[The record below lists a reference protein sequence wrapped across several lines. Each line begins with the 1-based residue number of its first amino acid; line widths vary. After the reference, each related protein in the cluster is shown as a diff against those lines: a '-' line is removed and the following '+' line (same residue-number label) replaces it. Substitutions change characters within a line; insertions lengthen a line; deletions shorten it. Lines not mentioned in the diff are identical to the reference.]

1 MNGER
6 GAEGVSRMNN
16 DEKPIG
22 VAVLGL
28 GNVGSEVVRIIEESA
43 SDLTARIGAPLV
55 LRGIGVRRVADDRGV
70 PIDLLTDNVEELVS
84 RDDVDVVVEL
94 MGPVEPARKA
104 ILSALE
110 QGKSV
115 VTANKALM
123 AVSTGELAQAAEHA
137 HVDLYF
143 EAAVAGAIPVIRPLT
158 QSLAGDTVL
167 RVAGIVNGTTNYIL
181 SEMDSTG
188 ADYDSALADASALGY
203 AEADPTADVEGY
215 DAAAKAAILASI
227 AFHTRVTADDVYR
240 EGITKVTAADFESA
254 RALGC
259 TIKLLAICERLTTDE
274 GQQRVSARVYPAL
287 VPLDHPLAAVNGA
300 FNAVVVEAEAAGRL
314 MFYGQGAGGA
324 PTASAVM
331 GDVVMA
337 ARNRVQGGRGPRESK
352 YAKLPISPI
361 GFIPTR
367 YYVNMNVADRP
378 GVLSAVAAEFGKR
391 EVSIAEVRQE
401 GMVDEGGQRCGARIV
416 VVTHQAT
423 DAALSETVAALADLD
438 MVQSVNSVLRMEGSS
453 D

>member
-1 MNGER
+1 MNG
-6 GAEGVSRMNN
+6 

-70 PIDLLTDNVEELVS
+70 PVGLLTDNVEELVS
-84 RDDVDVVVEL
+84 RDDVDIVVEL

-104 ILSALE
+104 ILAALE

-188 ADYDSALADASALGY
+188 ADYASRPRRRERSGLRGGRPDRRRRGLRRRGQGRDSGVD
-203 AEADPTADVEGY
+203 
-215 DAAAKAAILASI
+215 
-227 AFHTRVTADDVYR
+227 RVPHPR
-240 EGITKVTAADFESA
+240 H
-254 RALGC
+254 RRR
-259 TIKLLAICERLTTDE
+259 RLP
-274 GQQRVSARVYPAL
+274 GGHHQG
-287 VPLDHPLAAVNGA
+287 H
-300 FNAVVVEAEAAGRL
+300 AGRL
-314 MFYGQGAGGA
+314 RVGACTGLH
-324 PTASAVM
+324 
-331 GDVVMA
+331 DQA
-337 ARNRVQGGRGPRESK
+337 AGHLR
-352 YAKLPISPI
+352 
-361 GFIPTR
+361 
-367 YYVNMNVADRP
+367 
-378 GVLSAVAAEFGKR
+378 AAHHR
-391 EVSIAEVRQE
+391 
-401 GMVDEGGQRCGARIV
+401 
-416 VVTHQAT
+416 
-423 DAALSETVAALADLD
+423 
-438 MVQSVNSVLRMEGSS
+438 
-453 D
+453 

>member
-1 MNGER
+1 MSTE
-6 GAEGVSRMNN
+6 
-16 DEKPIG
+16 EKPIG
-22 VAVLGL
+22 VAVLGY
-28 GNVGSEVVRIIEESA
+28 GNVGSQVVRIIEESA
-43 SDLTARIGAPLV
+43 QDLAARIGAPLV

-70 PIDLLTDNVEELVS
+70 PVDMLTDNIDELVS
-84 RDDVDVVVEL
+84 RDDVDIVVEL

-158 QSLAGDTVL
+158 QSLAGDTVI

-188 ADYDSALADASALGY
+188 ADYAAALADASALGY

-227 AFHTRVTADDVYR
+227 AFHTRVTAEDVYR
-240 EGITKVTAADFESA
+240 EGITKVTSADFVSA

-287 VPLDHPLAAVNGA
+287 VPLTHPLASVNGA

-331 GDVVMA
+331 GDLVMA

-367 YYVNMNVADRP
+367 YYVSMNVADRP

-401 GMVDEGGQRCGARIV
+401 GMVDPEGQRCGARIV

-423 DAALSETVAALADLD
+423 DAALSETVEALADLD
-438 MVQSVNSVLRMEGSS
+438 VVEGINSVLRLEGTSE
-453 D
+453 

>member
-1 MNGER
+1 M
-6 GAEGVSRMNN
+6 
-16 DEKPIG
+16 
-22 VAVLGL
+22 
-28 GNVGSEVVRIIEESA
+28 
-43 SDLTARIGAPLV
+43 
-55 LRGIGVRRVADDRGV
+55 GVRRVADDRGV
-70 PIDLLTDNVEELVS
+70 PIELLTDDIDALVS
-84 RDDVDVVVEL
+84 RDDVDVVVEV

-110 QGKSV
+110 KGKSV

-123 AVSTGELAQAAEHA
+123 AQSTGELAQAAEHA

-188 ADYDSALADASALGY
+188 ADYADALADASALGY

-240 EGITKVTAADFESA
+240 EGITKITPADFKTA

-259 TIKLLAICERLTTDE
+259 TIKLLSICERLTNDE
-274 GQQRVSARVYPAL
+274 GQQRISARVYPAL
-287 VPLDHPLAAVNGA
+287 VPLTHPLAAVNGA

-331 GDVVMA
+331 GDLVMA

-367 YYVNMNVADRP
+367 YYVSMNVADRP

-401 GMVDEGGQRCGARIV
+401 GVVDEGGQRCGARIV
-416 VVTHQAT
+416 VVTHEAT

-438 MVQSVNSVLRMEGSS
+438 VVQDVTSVLRLEGTSE
-453 D
+453 

>member
-1 MNGER
+1 MNG
-6 GAEGVSRMNN
+6 
-16 DEKPIG
+16 DEKPVG

-28 GNVGSEVVRIIEESA
+28 GNVGSEVVRIIEDSA
-43 SDLTARIGAPLV
+43 DDLAARIGAPLV
-55 LRGIGVRRVADDRGV
+55 LRGVGVRRVAADRGV
-70 PIDLLTDNVEELVS
+70 PIDLLTDNIDELVA
-84 RDDVDVVVEL
+84 RDDVDIVIEV
-94 MGPVEPARKA
+94 MGPVEPSRKA

-110 QGKSV
+110 HGKSV
-115 VTANKALM
+115 VTANKALLSV
-123 AVSTGELAQAAEHA
+123 ATGELAQAAESA
-137 HVDLYF
+137 NVDLYF

-158 QSLAGDTVL
+158 QSLAGDTVQ

-188 ADYDSALADASALGY
+188 ADYERALADASALGY

-240 EGITKVTAADFESA
+240 EGITKITPDDFVSA

-259 TIKLLAICERLTTDE
+259 TIKLLSICERITTDD

-287 VPLDHPLAAVNGA
+287 VPLSHPLATVSGA

-324 PTASAVM
+324 PTASAVT
-331 GDVVMA
+331 GDLVMA
-337 ARNRVQGGRGPRESK
+337 ARNRVLGSRGPKESK
-352 YAKLPISPI
+352 YARLTVAPMALIN
-361 GFIPTR
+361 TR
-367 YYVNMNVADRP
+367 YYVSMNVADKP
-378 GVLSAVAAEFGKR
+378 GVLSSVAAEFAKR

-401 GMVDEGGQRCGARIV
+401 GVVGEGGQRVGARIV
-416 VVTHQAT
+416 VVTHSAT
-423 DAALSETVAALADLD
+423 DAALSETVDALAGLD
-438 MVQSVNSVLRMEGSS
+438 AVQSVASVLRLEGTSE
-453 D
+453 

>member
-1 MNGER
+1 
-6 GAEGVSRMNN
+6 
-16 DEKPIG
+16 
-22 VAVLGL
+22 
-28 GNVGSEVVRIIEESA
+28 
-43 SDLTARIGAPLV
+43 
-55 LRGIGVRRVADDRGV
+55 
-70 PIDLLTDNVEELVS
+70 
-84 RDDVDVVVEL
+84 
-94 MGPVEPARKA
+94 MGPVEPSRKA
-104 ILSALE
+104 ILTALE
-110 QGKSV
+110 RGKSV
-115 VTANKALM
+115 VTANKALL
-123 AVSTGELAQAAEHA
+123 AQSTGELATAAERA

-158 QSLAGDTVL
+158 QSLAGDSVL

-181 SEMDSTG
+181 SAMDSTG
-188 ADYDSALADASALGY
+188 ADYASALADASALGY

-240 EGITKVTAADFESA
+240 EGITKVSSSDFESA

-259 TIKLLAICERLTTDE
+259 TIKLLAICERLTNDE

-287 VPLDHPLAAVNGA
+287 VPLEHPLASVNGA

-331 GDVVMA
+331 GDLVMA
-337 ARNRVQGGRGPRESK
+337 ARNRVQGGLGPRESK
-352 YAKLPISPI
+352 YAELPIAPI

-367 YYVNMNVADRP
+367 YYVSMSVADRP
-378 GVLSAVAAEFGKR
+378 GVLSSVAAEFGKR

-401 GMVDEGGQRCGARIV
+401 GMVDHGGLRCGARIV
-416 VVTHQAT
+416 VVTHLAT
-423 DAALSETVAALADLD
+423 DAALSDTVGALADLD
-438 MVQSVNSVLRMEGSS
+438 VVQSINSVLRLEGTTE
-453 D
+453 

>member
-1 MNGER
+1 MVKR
-6 GAEGVSRMNN
+6 
-16 DEKPIG
+16 EKPVG

-28 GNVGSEVVRIIEESA
+28 GVVGSEVVRIIEESA
-43 SDLTARIGAPLV
+43 EDLAARIGAPLE
-55 LRGIGVRRVADDRGV
+55 LRGIGVRRIADDRGV
-70 PIDLLTDNVEELVS
+70 PVDMLTNDIEALVS
-84 RDDVDVVVEL
+84 RDDVDVVVEV

-123 AVSTGELAQAAEHA
+123 AQSTGELAQAAEHA

-181 SEMDSTG
+181 SEMASTG
-188 ADYDSALADASALGY
+188 ADYAQALADASALGY

-240 EGITKVTAADFESA
+240 EGITKVTPADFATA

-259 TIKLLAICERLTTDE
+259 TIKLLAICERLNNDE
-274 GQQRVSARVYPAL
+274 GRQRISARVYPAL
-287 VPLDHPLAAVNGA
+287 VPLSHPLAAVNGA

-331 GDVVMA
+331 GDLVMA

-367 YYVNMNVADRP
+367 YYVSMNVADRP
-378 GVLSAVAAEFGKR
+378 GVLSSVAAEFGKR

-401 GMVDEGGQRCGARIV
+401 GVIDQGGQRCGARIV
-416 VVTHQAT
+416 VVTHEAT

-438 MVQSVNSVLRMEGSS
+438 VVQEVTSVLRLEGTSE
-453 D
+453 

>member
-1 MNGER
+1 MSG
-6 GAEGVSRMNN
+6 
-16 DEKPIG
+16 DEKKVG

-28 GNVGSEVVRIIEESA
+28 GNVGSEVVRIIEDSA
-43 SDLTARIGAPLV
+43 QDLAARVGAPLV

-70 PIDLLTDNVEELVS
+70 PIELLTNDIEELVA
-84 RDDVDVVVEL
+84 REDVDIVVEL

-104 ILSALE
+104 ILAALE
-110 QGKSV
+110 RGKSV
-115 VTANKALM
+115 VTANKALLST
-123 AVSTGELAQAAEHA
+123 STGELAQAAENA

-181 SEMDSTG
+181 SAMDSTG

-240 EGITKVTAADFESA
+240 EGITKITPADFASA

-259 TIKLLAICERLTTDE
+259 TIKLLSICERITTDE
-274 GQQRVSARVYPAL
+274 GQRVSARVYPAL
-287 VPLDHPLAAVNGA
+287 VPLAHPLAAVGGA
-300 FNAVVVEAEAAGRL
+300 FNAVVVEAAASGRL

-324 PTASAVM
+324 PTASAVT
-331 GDVVMA
+331 GDLVMA
-337 ARNRVQGGRGPRESK
+337 ARNRVMRSRGPRESR
-352 YAKLPISPI
+352 YAKLPIAPM
-361 GFIPTR
+361 GLIPTR
-367 YYVNMNVADRP
+367 YYVSMNVADEP
-378 GVLSAVAAEFGKR
+378 GVLSSVASEFAKR

-401 GMVDEGGQRCGARIV
+401 GMVDEEGRRVGARVV
-416 VVTHQAT
+416 VVTHTAT
-423 DAALSETVAALADLD
+423 DAALSETVDALADLD
-438 MVQSVNSVLRMEGSS
+438 VVQGVTSVIRLEGNGL
-453 D
+453 

>member
-1 MNGER
+1 MNSDKSVGDR
-6 GAEGVSRMNN
+6 PV
-16 DEKPIG
+16 G

-28 GNVGSEVVRIIEESA
+28 GNVGSEVVRVLEQSA
-43 SDLTARIGAPLV
+43 TDLAARVGAPLV
-55 LRGIGVRRVADDRGV
+55 LRGVGVRRVADDRGV
-70 PIDLLTDNVEELVS
+70 PADLLTDNIEELVS
-84 RDDVDVVVEL
+84 REDVDIVVEV

-123 AVSTGELAQAAEHA
+123 AQSTGELAQAAEA
-137 HVDLYF
+137 ARVDLYF

-158 QSLAGDTVL
+158 QSLAGDSVL

-181 SEMDSTG
+181 SAMNDTG

-240 EGITKVTAADFESA
+240 EGITRVTAEDFESA

-259 TIKLLAICERLTTDE
+259 TIKLLAICERLITD

-287 VPLDHPLAAVNGA
+287 VPLDHPLASVNGA

-331 GDVVMA
+331 GDLVMA

-352 YAKLPISPI
+352 YANLPVSPI

-378 GVLSAVAAEFGKR
+378 GVLSSVAAEFSKR

-401 GMVDEGGQRCGARIV
+401 GVVDGGGQPCGARIV
-416 VVTHQAT
+416 VVTHRAT
-423 DAALSETVAALADLD
+423 DAALSETVSALAELD
-438 MVQSVNSVLRMEGSS
+438 VVQSVNSVLRMEGTSE
-453 D
+453 

>member
-1 MNGER
+1 MNG
-6 GAEGVSRMNN
+6 

-28 GNVGSEVVRIIEESA
+28 GNVGSEAVRIIEESA

-70 PIDLLTDNVEELVS
+70 PVELLTDNIEELVS
-84 RDDVDVVVEL
+84 RDDVDIVVEL

-110 QGKSV
+110 QRKSV

-188 ADYDSALADASALGY
+188 ADYASALADASALGY

-240 EGITKVTAADFESA
+240 EGITKVTAADFASA

-259 TIKLLAICERLTTDE
+259 TIKLLAICERLTTGE

-378 GVLSAVAAEFGKR
+378 GVLSAVAAEFGRR

-438 MVQSVNSVLRMEGSS
+438 VVQSVNSVLRMEGTSE
-453 D
+453 

>member
-1 MNGER
+1 
-6 GAEGVSRMNN
+6 
-16 DEKPIG
+16 
-22 VAVLGL
+22 LGL

-43 SDLTARIGAPLV
+43 DDLAARIGAPLV
-55 LRGIGVRRVADDRGV
+55 LRGVGVRRVAADRGV
-70 PIDLLTDNVEELVS
+70 PIDLLTDNIDELVS
-84 RDDVDVVVEL
+84 REDVDIVIEV
-94 MGPVEPARKA
+94 MGPVDPSRKA

-110 QGKSV
+110 HGKSV
-115 VTANKALM
+115 VTANKALLSV
-123 AVSTGELAQAAEHA
+123 ATGELAQAAESA
-137 HVDLYF
+137 NVDLYF

-158 QSLAGDTVL
+158 QSLAGDTVQ

-188 ADYDSALADASALGY
+188 AEYERALADASALGY

-240 EGITKVTAADFESA
+240 EGITKITPDDFLSA

-259 TIKLLAICERLTTDE
+259 TIKLLSICERITTDD

-287 VPLDHPLAAVNGA
+287 VPLSHPLATVNGA

-324 PTASAVM
+324 PTASAVT
-331 GDVVMA
+331 GDLVMA
-337 ARNRVQGGRGPRESK
+337 ARNRVLGSRGPKESK
-352 YAKLPISPI
+352 YAQLTIAPM
-361 GFIPTR
+361 GFINTR
-367 YYVNMNVADRP
+367 YYVSMNVADKP
-378 GVLSAVAAEFGKR
+378 GVLSSVAAEFAKR

-401 GMVDEGGQRCGARIV
+401 GVVGEGGQRVGARIV
-416 VVTHQAT
+416 VVTHSAT
-423 DAALSETVAALADLD
+423 DAALSDTVDALADLD
-438 MVQSVNSVLRMEGSS
+438 AVQNVASVLRLEGTSE
-453 D
+453 

>member
-1 MNGER
+1 MS
-6 GAEGVSRMNN
+6 AP
-16 DEKPIG
+16 EKPVGI
-22 VAVLGL
+22 AVLGL
-28 GNVGSEVVRIIEESA
+28 GNVGSQVVRIIKESA
-43 SDLTARIGAPLV
+43 PDLAARIGAPLE
-55 LRGIGVRRVADDRGV
+55 LRGVGVRRVAADRGV
-70 PIDLLTDNVEELVS
+70 PIELLTDDVDELVS
-84 RDDVDVVVEL
+84 RDDVDIVVEL

-104 ILSALE
+104 ILAALE
-110 QGKSV
+110 RGKSV

-123 AVSTGELAQAAEHA
+123 AQSTGELAQAAEQA
-137 HVDLYF
+137 RVDLYF

-158 QSLAGDTVL
+158 QSLAGDSVL

-181 SEMDSTG
+181 SAMNDTG
-188 ADYDSALADASALGY
+188 ADYASALADASALGY

-240 EGITKVTAADFESA
+240 EGITKVSAADFESA

-259 TIKLLAICERLTTDE
+259 TIKLLAICERLTNDE
-274 GQQRVSARVYPAL
+274 GQQRISARVYPAL
-287 VPLDHPLAAVNGA
+287 VPLEHPLAAVGGA

-337 ARNRVQGGRGPRESK
+337 ARNRVQGGLGPRESK
-352 YAKLPISPI
+352 YAELPVSPI

-367 YYVNMNVADRP
+367 YYVSMNVADRP
-378 GVLSAVAAEFGKR
+378 GVLASVAAEFGKR

-416 VVTHQAT
+416 VVTHMAT
-423 DAALSETVAALADLD
+423 DAALSDTVAALADLD
-438 MVQSVNSVLRMEGSS
+438 VVQSINSVLRLEGTTE
-453 D
+453 

>member
-1 MNGER
+1 VNG
-6 GAEGVSRMNN
+6 
-16 DEKPIG
+16 DEKPVG

-28 GNVGSEVVRIIEESA
+28 GNVGSEVVRIIEDSA
-43 SDLTARIGAPLV
+43 DDLAARIGAPLV
-55 LRGIGVRRVADDRGV
+55 LRGVGVRRVAADRGV
-70 PIDLLTDNVEELVS
+70 PIDLLTDNIDELVS
-84 RDDVDVVVEL
+84 REDVDIVIEV
-94 MGPVEPARKA
+94 MGPVDPSRKA

-110 QGKSV
+110 HGKSV
-115 VTANKALM
+115 VTANKALLSV
-123 AVSTGELAQAAEHA
+123 ATGELAQAAESA
-137 HVDLYF
+137 NVDLYF

-158 QSLAGDTVL
+158 QSLAGDTVQ

-188 ADYDSALADASALGY
+188 AEYERALADASALGY

-240 EGITKVTAADFESA
+240 EGITKITPDDFLSA

-259 TIKLLAICERLTTDE
+259 TIKLLSICERITTDD

-287 VPLDHPLAAVNGA
+287 VPLSHPLATVNGA

-324 PTASAVM
+324 PTASAVT
-331 GDVVMA
+331 GDLVMA
-337 ARNRVQGGRGPRESK
+337 ARNRVLGSRGPKESK
-352 YAKLPISPI
+352 YAQLTVAPM
-361 GFIPTR
+361 GFINTR
-367 YYVNMNVADRP
+367 YYVSMNVADKP
-378 GVLSAVAAEFGKR
+378 GVLSSVAAEFAKR

-401 GMVDEGGQRCGARIV
+401 GVVGEGGQRVGARIV
-416 VVTHQAT
+416 VVTHSAT
-423 DAALSETVAALADLD
+423 DAALSDTVDALADLD
-438 MVQSVNSVLRMEGSS
+438 AVQNVASVLRLEGTSE
-453 D
+453 

>member
-1 MNGER
+1 MNSDKSVGDR
-6 GAEGVSRMNN
+6 PV
-16 DEKPIG
+16 G

-28 GNVGSEVVRIIEESA
+28 GNVGSEVVRVLEQSA
-43 SDLTARIGAPLV
+43 TDLAARVGAPLV
-55 LRGIGVRRVADDRGV
+55 LRGVGVRRVADDRGV
-70 PIDLLTDNVEELVS
+70 PADLLTDNIEELVS
-84 RDDVDVVVEL
+84 REDVDIVVEV

-123 AVSTGELAQAAEHA
+123 AQSTGELAQAAEA
-137 HVDLYF
+137 ARVDLYF

-158 QSLAGDTVL
+158 QSLAGDSVL

-181 SEMDSTG
+181 SAMNDTG

-240 EGITKVTAADFESA
+240 EGITRVTAEDFESA

-259 TIKLLAICERLTTDE
+259 TIKLLAICERLITD

-287 VPLDHPLAAVNGA
+287 VPLDHPLASVNGA

-331 GDVVMA
+331 GDLVMA

-352 YAKLPISPI
+352 YANLPVSPI

-378 GVLSAVAAEFGKR
+378 GVLSSVAAEFGKR

-401 GMVDEGGQRCGARIV
+401 GVVDGGGQPCGARIV
-416 VVTHQAT
+416 VVTHRAT
-423 DAALSETVAALADLD
+423 DAALSETVSALAELD
-438 MVQSVNSVLRMEGSS
+438 VVQSVNSVLRMEGTSQ
-453 D
+453 

>member
-1 MNGER
+1 MS
-6 GAEGVSRMNN
+6 A
-16 DEKPIG
+16 DEKPVG

-28 GNVGSEVVRIIEESA
+28 GNVGSEVVRIIEDSA
-43 SDLTARIGAPLV
+43 DDLAARIGAPLV
-55 LRGIGVRRVADDRGV
+55 LRGVGVRRVAADRGV
-70 PIDLLTDNVEELVS
+70 PVELLTDNIEELVA
-84 RDDVDVVVEL
+84 REDVDIVVEV

-110 QGKSV
+110 RGKSV
-115 VTANKALM
+115 VTANKALLS
-123 AVSTGELAQAAEHA
+123 VSTGELAQAADNA

-158 QSLAGDTVL
+158 QSLAGDAVQ

-188 ADYDSALADASALGY
+188 ADYRSALADASALGY

-240 EGITKVTAADFESA
+240 EGITKITPEDFTSA

-259 TIKLLAICERLTTDE
+259 TIKLLSICERVVVD

-287 VPLDHPLAAVNGA
+287 VPLAHPLAAVNGA

-324 PTASAVM
+324 PTASAVT
-331 GDVVMA
+331 GDLVMA
-337 ARNRVQGGRGPRESK
+337 ARNRVLGSRGPRESK
-352 YAKLPISPI
+352 YAQLPVLPIRLAS
-361 GFIPTR
+361 TR
-367 YYVNMNVADRP
+367 YYVSMDVADKP
-378 GVLSAVAAEFGKR
+378 GVLSSVAAEFAKR

-401 GMVDEGGQRCGARIV
+401 GVVNEGGQRVGARIV
-416 VVTHQAT
+416 VVTHRAT
-423 DAALSETVAALADLD
+423 DGALSETVAALAELD
-438 MVQSVNSVLRMEGSS
+438 VVQTVASVLRLEGT

>member
-1 MNGER
+1 MET
-6 GAEGVSRMNN
+6 

-28 GNVGSEVVRIIEESA
+28 GNVGSQVVRIIGESA
-43 SDLTARIGAPLV
+43 DDLSARIGAPLV

-70 PIDLLTDNVEELVS
+70 PVELLTDNIDELVS
-84 RDDVDVVVEL
+84 RDDVDIVVEL

-137 HVDLYF
+137 QVDLYF

-158 QSLAGDTVL
+158 QSLAGDTVE

-181 SEMDSTG
+181 SEMDGTG
-188 ADYDSALADASALGY
+188 ADYSAALADASALGY

-240 EGITKVTAADFESA
+240 EGITKVTPADFVSA

-274 GQQRVSARVYPAL
+274 GLQRVSARVYPAL
-287 VPLDHPLAAVNGA
+287 VPLSHPLAAVNGA

-331 GDVVMA
+331 GDLVMA

-367 YYVNMNVADRP
+367 YYVSMNVADRP

-401 GMVDEGGQRCGARIV
+401 GMVDEEGQRSGARIV

-423 DAALSETVAALADLD
+423 DAALSETVEALADLD
-438 MVQSVNSVLRMEGSS
+438 VVERIDSVLRLEGTTE
-453 D
+453 

>member
-1 MNGER
+1 M
-6 GAEGVSRMNN
+6 SSS
-16 DEKPIG
+16 EKPVG

-28 GNVGSEVVRIIEESA
+28 GNVGSEVVRIIQESA
-43 SDLTARIGAPLV
+43 PDLAARIGAPLE
-55 LRGIGVRRVADDRGV
+55 LRGVAVRNVSADRGLPV
-70 PIDLLTDNVEELVS
+70 DMLTDNVEELVS
-84 RDDVDVVVEL
+84 REDVDIVVEV

-104 ILSALE
+104 ILTALE
-110 QGKSV
+110 GGKSV
-115 VTANKALM
+115 VTANKALL
-123 AVSTGELAQAAEHA
+123 AQSTGELAQAAERA

-181 SEMDSTG
+181 SEMASTG
-188 ADYDSALADASALGY
+188 ADYSSALADASALGY

-240 EGITKVTAADFESA
+240 EGISKITPEDFESA
-254 RALGC
+254 KALGC
-259 TIKLLAICERLTTDE
+259 TIKLLSICERVTGSD

-287 VPLDHPLAAVNGA
+287 VPLSHPLATVNGA

-331 GDVVMA
+331 GDLVMA

-352 YAKLPISPI
+352 YAQLPIAPMGI
-361 GFIPTR
+361 IPTR
-367 YYVNMNVADRP
+367 YYVSMTVTDRP
-378 GVLSAVAAEFGKR
+378 GVLSSVAAEFAKR

-401 GMVDEGGQRCGARIV
+401 GIVGDGGQPSGARIV
-416 VVTHQAT
+416 VVTHRAT
-423 DAALSETVAALADLD
+423 DAALSETVAALADHD
-438 MVQSVNSVLRMEGSS
+438 AVQEVNSVLRLEGTSE
-453 D
+453 

>member
-1 MNGER
+1 MNG
-6 GAEGVSRMNN
+6 

-28 GNVGSEVVRIIEESA
+28 GNVGSQVVRIIEESN

-55 LRGIGVRRVADDRGV
+55 LRGVGVRRVAADRGV
-70 PIDLLTDNVEELVS
+70 PTELLTDDVEALVS
-84 RDDVDVVVEL
+84 RDDVDIVVEL

-104 ILSALE
+104 ILAALE
-110 QGKSV
+110 QRKSV

-123 AVSTGELAQAAEHA
+123 SQSTGELAQAAEHA

-188 ADYDSALADASALGY
+188 ADYATALADASALGY

-227 AFHTRVTADDVYR
+227 AFHTRVHADEVYR
-240 EGITKVTAADFESA
+240 EGITKVTPADFASA

-274 GQQRVSARVYPAL
+274 GQQRISARVYPAL
-287 VPLDHPLAAVNGA
+287 VPLTHPLAAVNGA

-331 GDVVMA
+331 GDLVMA

-352 YAKLPISPI
+352 YAQLPVSPI

-367 YYVNMNVADRP
+367 YYVSMNVADRP
-378 GVLSAVAAEFGKR
+378 GVLAAVAAEFGKR

-401 GMVDEGGQRCGARIV
+401 GVVDEGGQRCGARIV
-416 VVTHQAT
+416 VVTHTAT
-423 DAALSETVAALADLD
+423 DAALSDTVAALADLD
-438 MVQSVNSVLRMEGSS
+438 VVDSVNSVLRLEGT
-453 D
+453 DE

>member
-1 MNGER
+1 MSQN
-6 GAEGVSRMNN
+6 
-16 DEKPIG
+16 PIG

-28 GNVGSEVVRIIEESA
+28 GNVGSEVVRIINESA
-43 SDLTARIGAPLV
+43 PDLAARIGAPLE
-55 LRGIGVRRVADDRGV
+55 LRGIGVRKVSDDRGV
-70 PIDLLTDNVEELVS
+70 PKDLLTDDIVELVS
-84 RDDVDVVVEL
+84 RDDVDIVVEL
-94 MGPVEPARKA
+94 MGPVKPARKA
-104 ILSALE
+104 ILAALE

-123 AVSTGELAQAAEHA
+123 AQSTGELAQAAEKA
-137 HVDLYF
+137 RVDLYF

-158 QSLAGDTVL
+158 QSLAGDSVL

-188 ADYDSALADASALGY
+188 ADYNSALADAGALGY

-240 EGITKVTAADFESA
+240 EGITKVSAADFESA

-259 TIKLLAICERLTTDE
+259 TIKLLAICERLTSD
-274 GQQRVSARVYPAL
+274 GGKQRVSARVYPAL
-287 VPLDHPLAAVNGA
+287 VPLSHPLAAVNGA

-352 YAKLPISPI
+352 YAKLPIAPI

-367 YYVNMNVADRP
+367 YYVNMNVSDRP
-378 GVLSAVAAEFGKR
+378 GVLSAVAAEFSKR

-401 GMVDEGGQRCGARIV
+401 GMVDEDGQPCGARIV

-423 DAALSETVAALADLD
+423 DAALSETVDALAGLD
-438 MVQSVNSVLRMEGSS
+438 VVQTINSVLRMEGTNA
-453 D
+453 